1 MKNQILRHLTACVT
15 ALMLFPT
22 SSGAQ
27 SPATTFDE
35 LRLVLHDGNDVVV
48 TDSNGRRTRGKLVS
62 VTTSSLDLVVE
73 RPRFLI
79 LRERS
84 NQSFTDTVVTTVT
97 RIDSRREGVIV
108 GFFAG
113 FVPVMH
119 VPCDS
124 RDDGGSCAFAKI
136 AYGPV
141 CGVLGAAIGMVI
153 DGSINKVV
161 YRTGAPVRPVTITL
175 SPLLNAKT
183 TGASLS
189 LRF

>member
-97 RIDSRREGVIV
+97 RIASGGEGLMIV
-108 GFFAG
+108 FFLRL
-113 FVPVMH
+113 FLLIILLS
-119 VPCDS
+119 DNR
-124 RDDGGSCAFAKI
+124 RDDGGFAFFNKI
-136 AYGPV
+136 SDRLWSGS
-141 CGVLGAAIGMVI
+141 LG
-153 DGSINKVV
+153 
-161 YRTGAPVRPVTITL
+161 T
-175 SPLLNAKT
+175 
-183 TGASLS
+183 
-189 LRF
+189 